1 MALGGVTQL
10 INGLNSGIHSRVV
23 ADGILTAGNIIVNG
37 AGQADAGN
45 SLICQRTGAH
55 EGAVTANDDQ
65 CVNAQLLAAGKA
77 LCLTFLR
84 FEFKAARR
92 VQDRAAAVDDL
103 GHAAHIHLIHFAVDQ
118 AVITTLDTHHAVSLA
133 DACTDNRTHCSV
145 HAGCVT
151 ATGENTDR
159 FDFLSHKASPSYSGT
174 MDPPETSCFIQAW
187 SSRYNNFLTN
197 S

>member
-1 MALGGVTQL
+1 M
-10 INGLNSGIHSRVV
+10 
-23 ADGILTAGNIIVNG
+23 
-37 AGQADAGN
+37 
-45 SLICQRTGAH
+45 
-55 EGAVTANDDQ
+55 
-65 CVNAQLLAAGKA
+65 
-77 LCLTFLR
+77 
-84 FEFKAARR
+84 
-92 VQDRAAAVDDL
+92 DDL